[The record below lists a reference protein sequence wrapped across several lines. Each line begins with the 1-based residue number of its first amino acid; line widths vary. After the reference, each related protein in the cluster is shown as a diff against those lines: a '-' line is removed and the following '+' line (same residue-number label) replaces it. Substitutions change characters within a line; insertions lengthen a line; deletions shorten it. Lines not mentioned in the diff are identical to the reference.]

1 MGGTT
6 ISTKAERIN
15 SVQLQQSSLGQPNP
29 LIYGKPR
36 VPTNLLWYGDFVAKA
51 VTTTTRSGKG
61 GGVTQKTTTYEYYV
75 AFQASF
81 GHGVAIAVP
90 TTWVGKQKFVGGATY
105 SGNATVTE
113 LAAVSLT
120 GKVKVSQYARI
131 VSVQTV
137 HACQNVNETS
147 DTLLTAGV
155 HYSLVGNVI
164 VFDLVGSPDLLGQSV
179 RIAYTYSQTG
189 LISSLAAA
197 GIPFFA
203 TGGVGQAAYSYMTT
217 KHPTQA
223 LGYSETALIG
233 ASAYR
238 LDDSAQLPN
247 HNFEVIGRM
256 QYPGLDDAEA
266 SDILGDLLT
275 HPTSGANFPAR
286 SLGDLTNFSN
296 YCRAYGLFL
305 SPAYT
310 EQVEARQMVDE
321 LMMVCNAEVVWS
333 EKVLKV
339 IPYADVAKTANGA
352 TFTPNTTPIYDL
364 DDRHF
369 VVTGTEAPIKCRKKT
384 PADSFNIV
392 TIEILNRARDYNPE
406 PIEEGDLASIE
417 IRGPRPKSPVQ
428 AHSICDINVGKNA
441 ARLALQRELHVTNRW
456 IFKLDWRY
464 CLLEPMDLVTI
475 TDLAMG
481 LNKKPVR
488 IVQIE
493 ESESGDL
500 TFECEDFPFGMATA
514 TLYPAQGGTGYIPD
528 YQVSPGNVIAPALF
542 EPPIEMAGKSG
553 LEVWC
558 AVTGSDPN
566 WGGCSVWVSFDNASY
581 SKVGTL
587 NGGARYGTLTGSI
600 TAALNQV
607 APVQLAGL
615 GGTIVNAA
623 TTDSANLAT
632 LSLIED
638 ELVGYSSTSL
648 TGPNAY
654 NVTLPNR
661 GFFQTT
667 PASHASS
674 SRFIRVDD
682 RIIKSGAL
690 DYSMV
695 GKTIYFKFTSF
706 NIYQAAEQ
714 SLADVSA
721 YSYVVRGNMVA
732 LPPSNV
738 TVGSYV
744 LEGYGLRIK
753 WNKIADQDVDVYEV
767 RVGGSD
773 WATATKIA
781 QVKGDNYLWAVQV
794 AGTYTVR
801 IRALDFFGNYSMAD
815 FTLSAV
821 IANPTASSL
830 MLAFSGQDVTLNWG
844 VVTGSFAID
853 RYEIRTGASWAAG
866 SPVAIAYTNNYAE
879 RATFAGT
886 KTYWVAAIDVAGNVS
901 TPVSADITVTNPSTI
916 TISSEV
922 IDNNVLLRWTDATA
936 SLPVV
941 RYEIRKGTTFAG
953 GTVIGVES
961 NTRFSAFFEQVGGTY
976 TYWIQATD
984 SAGNVSVAASVTALV
999 AQPPDYVLRLDFN
1012 STFSGTKTNCFL
1024 QGGFLYACVDTAET
1038 FGAHF
1043 TTRSWANPQ
1052 AQITAGYPLY
1062 FQPSLTTGS
1071 YEETIDYG
1079 TTLPATGIAATIGYV
1094 VESGS
1099 VTITPKL
1106 SVKLN
1111 IGDPWTDYAGQAQIV
1126 ASNFRY
1132 VKITY
1137 DFTSTGGDDLIRI
1150 TNINIKL
1157 SSKIRADAGTGT
1169 AVSSDSGGTTVTFN
1183 TAFIDV
1189 TSIDITALST
1199 SAVIAVY
1206 DFVDVPNPT
1215 SFKVLLFN
1223 TSGTRVS
1230 GPFSWSAKGI

>member
-29 LIYGKPR
+29 LIYGKTR

-51 VTTTTRSGKG
+51 VTTTTESGKG
-61 GGVTQKTTTYEYYV
+61 GGVKQKNTTYEYYV

-81 GHGVAIAVP
+81 GHGVAVSVP
-90 TTWVGKQKFVGGATY
+90 TVWVGKQKFVGGATY
-105 SGNATVTE
+105 SGTATVTE
-113 LAAVSLT
+113 LNSIPLT
-120 GKVKVSQYARI
+120 GLVKVSQYARI
-131 VSVQTV
+131 VSVQNV
-137 HACQNVNETS
+137 WACQAVNETA
-147 DTLLTAGV
+147 DDLLTDGV
-155 HYSLVGNVI
+155 EYSLVDGVLE
-164 VFDLVGSPDLLGQSV
+164 FDLVGFPDLLGRAIRV
-179 RIAYTYSQTG
+179 AYTYSQTG
-189 LISSLAAA
+189 LVSALAAA

-203 TGGVGQAAYSYMTT
+203 TGGVGQAPYSYMTT

-247 HNFEVIGRM
+247 HNFEVIGRL
-256 QYPGLDDAEA
+256 QYPGKDDANA
-266 SDILGDLLT
+266 ADIVTDILT
-275 HPTSGANFPAR
+275 HPTSGANFPAK
-286 SLGDLTNFSN
+286 SLGDLAQFSN

-310 EQVEARQMVDE
+310 EQQEARTMLDE
-321 LMMVCNAEVVWS
+321 LMMVCNSEVVWS
-333 EKVLKV
+333 EKVLKI
-339 IPYADVAKTANGA
+339 IPYADTAKTANGA
-352 TFTPNTTPIYDL
+352 TFTPNVTPIYDL

-369 VVTGTEAPIKCRKKT
+369 LVSGSEDPVKCRNKT
-384 PADSFNIV
+384 PADAYNIV

-406 PIEEGDLASIE
+406 PVTAPDLASIE
-417 IRGPRPKSPVQ
+417 IHGPRPKAPMQ
-428 AHSICDINVGKNA
+428 AHTICDLAVGANA
-441 ARLALQRELHVTNRW
+441 AQLALQRQLHITSTY
-456 IFKLDWRY
+456 IFKLSWQF

-475 TDLAMG
+475 TDVGLG

-488 IVQIE
+488 IIQIE
-493 ESESGDL
+493 ESENGDL
-500 TFECEDFPFGMATA
+500 TFECEDFPSGVATA
-514 TLYPAQGGTGYIPD
+514 TLYPTQGGTGYVPD
-528 YQVSPGNVIAPALF
+528 YQVSPGNVVTPSLF

-566 WGGCSVWVSFDNASY
+566 WGGCTVWVSYDNISY
-581 SKVGTL
+581 SKVDVIT
-587 NGGARYGTLTGSI
+587 GGARYGSLTGSI

-607 APVQLAGL
+607 APVQLVGL
-615 GGTIVNAA
+615 GGTIVNASA
-623 TTDSANLAT
+623 TDSANMAT

-638 ELVGYSSTSL
+638 ELVGYSSAAL
-648 TGPNAY
+648 TGTNAY

-661 GFFQTT
+661 GFFHTT

-674 SRFIRVDD
+674 SRFVRIDD
-682 RIIKSGAL
+682 RIVKSGPL
-690 DYSMV
+690 DYSMI
-695 GKTIYFKFTSF
+695 GQTMYFKFTSF

-721 YSYVVRGNMVA
+721 YSYTVRGNMVA

-744 LEGYGLRIK
+744 LEGYGLRVK
-753 WNKIADQDVDVYEV
+753 WNKVADQDVDVYEI
-767 RVGGSD
+767 RVGGTD

-801 IRALDFFGNYSMAD
+801 VRALDFFGNYSTAD
-815 FTLSAV
+815 LVISAV

-830 MLAFSGQDVTLNWG
+830 MLAFSGQDVTLNWS

-866 SPVAIAYTNNYAE
+866 TPVAIAYTNNYAE
-879 RATFAGT
+879 RATFGGS

-901 TPVSADITVTNPSTI
+901 TPVSSSATVTNPATV
-916 TISSEV
+916 TVSSEV

-941 RYEIRKGTTFAG
+941 RYEIRKGATFAG

-976 TYWIQATD
+976 TYWVQATD
-984 SAGNVSVAASVTALV
+984 SAGNVSVAASVAVLV

-1024 QGGFLYACVDTAET
+1024 QDGNLFACVDTTET
-1038 FGAHF
+1038 FAAHF
-1043 TTRSWANPQ
+1043 TTRSWAGPS
-1052 AQITAGYPLY
+1052 AQISAGYPLY

-1079 TTLPATGIAATIGYV
+1079 AVLPATGIAATIGYV

-1099 VTITPKL
+1099 VTITPKI
-1106 SVKLN
+1106 SVKTLV
-1111 IGDPWTDYAGQAQIV
+1111 GDPWTDYAGQAQIV

-1150 TNINIKL
+1150 TNINVKL
-1157 SSKIRADAGTGT
+1157 SSKIRSDAGTGT
-1169 AVSSDSGGTTVTFN
+1169 AVSTDSGGTTVNFGV
-1183 TAFIDV
+1183 AFIDV

-1223 TSGTRVS
+1223 TNGTRVS